1 MNKVRYMYLREPSGN
16 PIGCLAISINR
27 YACRLEYQVS
37 VANPLDRKDWL
48 SGKDLPF
55 NKAMARQLAC
65 GRLVE
70 DGLRLTM
77 NPSATMNEISMLVM
91 RDLASFCRPMY
102 RGDIP
107 ARAIKA
113 AKHWLKSVNS
123 QRGTQLA

>member
-16 PIGCLAISINR
+16 PIGCLAISIDRNES
-27 YACRLEYQVS
+27 CLIYQVS
-37 VANPLDRKDWL
+37 VVNPLDRKDRF

-55 NKAMARQLAC
+55 HRSMARQLAC
-65 GRLVE
+65 GRLME
-70 DGLRLTM
+70 DGLCLPM
-77 NPSATMNEISMLVM
+77 NRNATMNEISMLVM
-91 RDLASFCRPMY
+91 TDLANLHRPMF

-123 QRGTQLA
+123 QRGMQLA